1 MTAPAP
7 SPYSPA
13 LQALL
18 TRLNPYQ
25 VEAVNV
31 GEGQACLTGVPGAG
45 KTGTIVARVARLVAD
60 GFDPEYILCM
70 TFTRA
75 AAQEMQERLKQLGI
89 AGARVGTIHSV
100 CRQIIAADTHLLE
113 EYELDERHRLAME
126 LKKTLGDLRKKK
138 KIPNAGVDLEGVS
151 RYIEA
156 CKAKGLCYVYA
167 DPFGMNMRAEE
178 FLLRQAEN
186 FKMLAGLPRQI
197 LMDVYLE
204 LERRRG
210 IAGLYDFNDMLLWSW
225 MVLLTDENARDRWRA
240 RWSVVIVDEAQ
251 DSNPVQW
258 DIARFLV
265 GLNSCMKEIDEL
277 PMAPRVQ
284 DCPHNLM
291 VGGDPSQSIY
301 GWRSAEPGLFVSYS
315 KSKNV
320 QDLILPINYRSNPMI
335 CAVGSGLVR
344 GKPWHLAGEI
354 EACSKD
360 MTTDAVA
367 IDRYDDAA
375 SEAEGIVQQCI
386 ELAEGGEGL
395 KSCAVLSRLR
405 VGLDLAEIACI
416 SRRIKYV
423 KMASGSFFESREVRD
438 ILAYLRVA
446 SGYDT
451 DGRWVAHIINR
462 PFRYIGKGFL
472 NKCSAVAQDRGISL
486 LDAMMTHSDD
496 LSYRQQQ
503 AIEKL
508 YALLRQLNQIAAWA
522 EQREAY
528 HAEKLA
534 EAKQGA
540 ADPAEAMARLAKEAP
555 VELLEALADARGDVE
570 GLGLGGMGARRRVRA
585 AKREANPE
593 EVAEELNA
601 AGPAEMIALV
611 LRETDYLEELRR
623 EEGLLGMDE
632 SKAAM
637 LAALQRMARSFKTTR
652 EFLSYVDKLTVAV
665 KQARK
670 TGLKVREGSAT
681 DALVLST
688 IHRAK
693 GLEWKHVFLMDVV
706 QGRFPNARAEDPDEE
721 LRLLYVAVTRAIET
735 CRVSYAMPPEDP
747 DPDPEP
753 GPDQKGRSRPQ
764 APKRRTEQIGKS
776 PYILRLER
784 EIEAFAKGVSGPR

>member
-1 MTAPAP
+1 MNAPAP
-7 SPYSPA
+7 SPYSPE

-18 TRLNPYQ
+18 NRLNPYQ

-31 GEGQACLTGVPGAG
+31 GEGQACLAGVPGAG
-45 KTGTIVARVARLVAD
+45 KTGTIVARVARMVAD
-60 GFDPEYILCM
+60 GLDPEYILCM

-75 AAQEMQERLKQLGI
+75 AAQEMNERLKQLGI
-89 AGARVGTIHSV
+89 VGARVGTIHSV

-113 EYELDERHRLAME
+113 EFDLDEKNRLPME

-151 RYIEA
+151 RYVEA
-156 CKAKGLCYVYA
+156 CKAKGLCYIYS
-167 DPFGMNMRAEE
+167 DPFGLNMRAEE
-178 FLLRQAEN
+178 FLLRQAE
-186 FKMLAGLPRQI
+186 KWTMLAGLPRQI
-197 LMDVYLE
+197 LMDVYIE

-225 MVLLTDENARDRWRA
+225 MVLLTDEDARERWRG

-265 GLNSCMKEIDEL
+265 GLNSCMKEVDEL
-277 PMAPRVQ
+277 PMAPRMR
-284 DCPHNLM
+284 DCAHNLM

-301 GWRSAEPGLFVSYS
+301 AWRSAEPSLFVEFA
-315 KSKNV
+315 KNKNV
-320 QDLILPINYRSNPMI
+320 DELTLPINYRSNPMI
-335 CAVGSGLVR
+335 CAIGTGLVQ
-344 GKPWHLAGEI
+344 GKPWHITGEI
-354 EACSKD
+354 KAASED

-375 SEAEGIVQQCI
+375 SEAEGVIQQCVEI
-386 ELAEGGEGL
+386 AESGEGL
-395 KSCAVLSRLR
+395 RSCAVLSRLR
-405 VGLDLAEIACI
+405 VALDLAEIACI

-446 SGYDT
+446 SGYDP

-462 PFRYIGKGFL
+462 PFRYIGKGFI
-472 NKCSAVAQDRGISL
+472 NKCSADAMNRDISL
-486 LDAMMTHSDD
+486 LDAMIANEDD
-496 LSYRQQQ
+496 LSYRQRGS
-503 AIEKL
+503 IEDLYKL
-508 YALLRQLNQIAAWA
+508 LQRLNQIAAWA

-528 HAEKLA
+528 HREKL
-534 EAKQGA
+534 EKAKQAG
-540 ADPAEAMARLAKEAP
+540 DPLE
-555 VELLEALADARGDVE
+555 ELLKLRDEVPTELLDTLADARGDIE
-570 GLGLGGMGARRRVRA
+570 GIGMGGMGARRRARRA
-585 AKREANPE
+585 REEANPE
-593 EVAEELNA
+593 DVAEELNS

-637 LAALQRMARSFKTTR
+637 LAALQRMARSFKTTK
-652 EFLSYVDKLTVAV
+652 EFLAYVDKLTVAV

-670 TGLKVREGSAT
+670 TGLKVREGSNT

-706 QGRFPNARAEDPDEE
+706 QGRLPNARAEDPDEE
-721 LRLLYVAVTRAIET
+721 LRLFYVAITRAIKT
-735 CRVSYAMPPEDP
+735 CRVSYTMPPE
-747 DPDPEP
+747 PE
-753 GPDQKGRSRPQ
+753 DQEEGAS
-764 APKRRTEQIGKS
+764 APRRRTEQVGKS
-776 PYILRLER
+776 SYITRLEQ
-784 EIEAFAKGVSGPR
+784 EIDKFARGVSETR

>member
-1 MTAPAP
+1 MTATAP

-13 LQALL
+13 LQVLL
-18 TRLNPYQ
+18 DRLNPYQ
-25 VEAVNV
+25 VEAVNI
-31 GEGQACLTGVPGAG
+31 GEGQACLAGVPGAG

-70 TFTRA
+70 TFTKA

-100 CRQIIAADTHLLE
+100 CRQIIAGDTHLLE
-113 EYELDERHRLAME
+113 EYDLDDRHRLAME

-138 KIPNAGVDLEGVS
+138 KIPNSGVDLEGVS

-156 CKAKGLCYVYA
+156 CKAKGLCYIYA

-178 FLLRQAEN
+178 FLLRQADN

-210 IAGLYDFNDMLLWSW
+210 IAGLYDFNDMLLWAW
-225 MVLLTDENARDRWRA
+225 MVLLSDPDALDRWRG
-240 RWSVVIVDEAQ
+240 RWSVVIVDETQ

-265 GLNSCMKEIDEL
+265 GLNSCMKEINEL
-277 PMAPRVQ
+277 PRAPRIK
-284 DCPHNLM
+284 DCSHNLM

-301 GWRSAEPGLFVSYS
+301 AWRSAEPSLFVEFS
-315 KSKNV
+315 KDKNV
-320 QDLILPINYRSNPMI
+320 QDLVLPINYRSNPMI
-335 CAVGSGLVR
+335 CAVGTGLVR
-344 GKPWHLAGEI
+344 GKPWHLTGEI
-354 EACSKD
+354 KSASKD

-375 SEAEGIVQQCI
+375 AEAEGIVQQCV
-386 ELAEGGEGL
+386 ELAQSGGGL
-395 KSCAVLSRLR
+395 RSCAVLSRLR

-416 SRRIKYV
+416 SRRIKYI

-462 PFRYIGKGFL
+462 PFRYIGKAFI

-486 LDAMMTHSDD
+486 LDAMSLNSDD
-496 LSYRQQQ
+496 LSYKQQQ
-503 AIEKL
+503 AIDDL
-508 YALLRQLNQIAAWA
+508 YSLLLRLNQIAAWA
-522 EQREAY
+522 EKREAY
-528 HAEKLA
+528 RTEKIA
-534 EAKQGA
+534 EAKVGG
-540 ADPAEAMARLAKEAP
+540 DPAAEMARLGKEEAP
-555 VELLEALADARGDVE
+555 LELLEALADARGDVE
-570 GLGLGGMGARRRVRA
+570 GLGMGGAGAIKRARA
-585 AKREANPE
+585 AQRAANPE
-593 EVAEELNA
+593 QVAEELNS

-611 LRETDYLEELRR
+611 LRDTDYLEELRR

-637 LAALQRMARSFKTTR
+637 LAALQRMARSFPTTK

-670 TGLKVREGSAT
+670 TGLKVREGSST

-706 QGRFPNARAEDPDEE
+706 QGRFPNVRAEDADEE

-735 CRVSYAMPPEDP
+735 CRVSYTMPPE
-747 DPDPEP
+747 PEAEEE
-753 GPDQKGRSRPQ
+753 PDQKGRSRQGLRP
-764 APKRRTEQIGKS
+764 PTRRTEQIGKS
-776 PYILRLER
+776 SYILRLEK
-784 EIEAFAKGVSGPR
+784 EIEAFAKGVSGAR